1 MAITQKNGDIL
12 NAKCSI
18 PPNYP
23 VDTTRFSIEMK
34 ERNSCNCAIIQ
45 SLEES
50 VNLRIP
56 LMASNQDEGMILILK
71 FAHSALLNT
80 LEFEIAQILLCDKI
94 ISSFVVSSCG
104 AVESTDC
111 NEDNNTKSRLS
122 SEVIVVQIEVHCL
135 K

>member
-56 LMASNQDEGMILILK
+56 LLATNQDEGMILILK
-71 FAHSALLNT
+71 FTYTALLGTRYLKINF
-80 LEFEIAQILLCDKI
+80 LICDKI
-94 ISSFVVSSCG
+94 I
-104 AVESTDC
+104 
-111 NEDNNTKSRLS
+111 
-122 SEVIVVQIEVHCL
+122 
-135 K
+135 

>member
-1 MAITQKNGDIL
+1 MTITQKNGDIL

-56 LMASNQDEGMILILK
+56 LLATNQDEGMIYILNSFHGK
-71 FAHSALLNT
+71 R
-80 LEFEIAQILLCDKI
+80 IIGKI
-94 ISSFVVSSCG
+94 IKSFVLSSCST
-104 AVESTDC
+104 VESANC
-111 NEDNNTKSRLS
+111 NENNNTKSRLS

-135 K
+135 MHQFYLF

>member
-1 MAITQKNGDIL
+1 MAVTQKNGDIL

-56 LMASNQDEGMILILK
+56 LLATNQDEGMILIIK
-71 FAHSALLNT
+71 FAYKALLD
-80 LEFEIAQILLCDKI
+80 IPLLKI
-94 ISSFVVSSCG
+94 
-104 AVESTDC
+104 
-111 NEDNNTKSRLS
+111 
-122 SEVIVVQIEVHCL
+122 
-135 K
+135 

>member
-56 LMASNQDEGMILILK
+56 LLATNQDEGMILILK
-71 FAHSALLNT
+71 FTNKALLGT
-80 LEFEIAQILLCDKI
+80 PSSKLTFYFVIKI

-104 AVESTDC
+104 TVESTDC
-111 NEDNNTKSRLS
+111 NEDNNTKSRLP

>member
-1 MAITQKNGDIL
+1 MAITQKNGDVL
-12 NAKCSI
+12 SAKCSI

-56 LMASNQDEGMILILK
+56 LLATNQDEGMIYILNSFHGK
-71 FAHSALLNT
+71 R
-80 LEFEIAQILLCDKI
+80 IIGKI
-94 ISSFVVSSCG
+94 IKSFVLSSCST
-104 AVESTDC
+104 VESANC
-111 NEDNNTKSRLS
+111 NENNNTKSRLS